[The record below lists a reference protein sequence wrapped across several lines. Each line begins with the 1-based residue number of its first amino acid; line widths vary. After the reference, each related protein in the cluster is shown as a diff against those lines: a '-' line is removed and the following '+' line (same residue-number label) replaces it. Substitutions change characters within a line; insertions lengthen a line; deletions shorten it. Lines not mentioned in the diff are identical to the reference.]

1 MLNEALSIII
11 AYLLGALPTAYIA
24 GRLKLGADIRQRGGG
39 NMGALNAT
47 RELGLKIGVVVLLI
61 DIAKGVGAVLIA
73 KYLGVSQIW
82 VFLAGFAAVVGH
94 CWPVY
99 LKFKGGKG
107 AATAIGVFLGLT
119 PVPIAC
125 SIPIAL
131 LVIGFTSNV
140 TLGMGVGFLFYPLWL
155 WLFDQPLEMFIYAVL
170 MFLFLTARY
179 APTAARA
186 LKKARSTKNFLIEKD
201 YKPWQS
207 KRK

>member
-47 RELGLKIGVVVLLI
+47 RELGLKIGVAVLLI
-61 DIAKGVGAVLIA
+61 DIAKGAGAVLIA

-179 APTAARA
+179 APTAVKA
-186 LKKARSTKNFLIEKD
+186 LKKARSTKIFLIEKD

>member
-1 MLNEALSIII
+1 MLKEALSIII

-61 DIAKGVGAVLIA
+61 DIAKGAGAVLIA
-73 KYLGVSQIW
+73 KYMGVSQIW

-155 WLFDQPLEMFIYAVL
+155 WLFDQPLEMYIYAVL
-170 MFLFLTARY
+170 MCLFLVVRY